1 MSVNFNSMN
10 ATCWKSLEEID
21 FMTKVIEAWRM
32 GTSYHNFTKANGPT
46 TDTRLLILN
55 TVKILLYSIIILIAL
70 IGNSLIILVIGF
82 NRFMRKSTN
91 YFILNLA
98 VCDLAILVSCVWVH
112 IVMTINKHWVLGK
125 LFCKINS
132 LMQMVSVIAS
142 VLTLSLIS
150 CDRYFGVMYPLKARI
165 TSKRSY
171 AFIAATWII
180 AVLISVPSFI
190 YRSYTERR
198 WADLTENL
206 CDDNGW
212 PKTLVKNEDGCVL
225 KITQPS
231 KQIYFTAVILLLF
244 FMPIL
249 IMLITYS
256 IIINK
261 MWKSEILGESVS
273 EDNKNILRRRKR
285 VIVMLIWILAIFVV
299 CWSPLESML
308 LFMQYTEAVRKFH
321 IMQKESLY

>member
-1 MSVNFNSMN
+1 MVLNSS
-10 ATCWKSLEEID
+10 CLRSLDEID
-21 FMTKVIEAWRM
+21 QMSTIVEGWRKS
-32 GTSYHNFTKANGPT
+32 TSYFNFTNANSGDSDST
-46 TDTRLLILN
+46 AAAQDHQTFVLNVIKIIL
-55 TVKILLYSIIILIAL
+55 YIIIICIAL
-70 IGNSLIILVIGF
+70 VGNTAIILVISF

-112 IVMTINKHWVLGK
+112 IVSTTNKHWILGK

-132 LMQMVSVIAS
+132 YMQMVSVIAA
-142 VLTLSLIS
+142 VLTLALIS
-150 CDRYFGVMYPLKARI
+150 CDRYFGVMYPLEARI

-171 AFIAATWII
+171 IFITATWLIAA
-180 AVLISVPSFI
+180 LISVPSFI

-198 WADLTENL
+198 WSDFTENY

-212 PKTLVKNEDGCVL
+212 PKTLVKNEHGCTL
-225 KITQPS
+225 KIAQPS

-244 FMPIL
+244 FLPIL

-256 IIINK
+256 IIIYK
-261 MWKSEILGESVS
+261 MWKSELVGERVS
-273 EDNKNILRRRKR
+273 EDKRNLMRRRKR
-285 VIVMLIWILAIFVV
+285 VIVMLIWILVVFVV

-308 LFMQYTEAVRKFH
+308 LFMQYTEAV
-321 IMQKESLY
+321 SV

>member
-1 MSVNFNSMN
+1 M
-10 ATCWKSLEEID
+10 D
-21 FMTKVIEAWRM
+21 QMTKFVEDWRLR
-32 GTSYHNFTKANGPT
+32 TSYLNFTNANGGEHAQ
-46 TDTRLLILN
+46 DERVLIMNVL
-55 TVKILLYSIIILIAL
+55 KIALYMIIIIIAL
-70 IGNSLIILVIGF
+70 VGNTLIILVIAF

-112 IVMTINKHWVLGK
+112 IVMTVNKHWVLGK

-132 LMQMVSVIAS
+132 FMQMVSVIAS
-142 VLTLSLIS
+142 VLTLALIS
-150 CDRYFGVMYPLKARI
+150 CDRYFGVIYPLEARI

-171 AFIAATWII
+171 IFITAIWLI

-198 WADLTENL
+198 WADFTENY

-212 PKTLVKNEDGCVL
+212 PKTPVKSEIGCIL

-244 FMPIL
+244 FLPIF

-256 IIINK
+256 IIIYK
-261 MWKSEILGESVS
+261 MWKSEIVGESLS
-273 EDNKNILRRRKR
+273 EDKKNILRRRKK
-285 VIVMLIWILAIFVV
+285 VIVMLIWILTVFVV

-308 LFMQYTEAVRKFH
+308 LFMQYTEAVRLIKC
-321 IMQKESLY
+321 